1 MSGEEPD
8 GGDSDTEGASG
19 STDAP
24 ESAKAGV
31 PLEELAG
38 RLPID
43 RRTVPEDPE
52 GHDPERGEGD
62 AADRVGPDPRVPLS
76 ELAGDVRKRRDRTG
90 QDGSPFQEIDVG
102 SLDSE
107 DAWEQLLSTGET
119 ADGDLSVGAGASPG
133 EIDPVPGQN
142 EHVVPKEEFCSRCP
156 HLSAPPAVQCKHD
169 GTEIMEVTDAEH
181 FRVRNCPF
189 VENLDAELAAF
200 D

>member
-1 MSGEEPD
+1 MSGEESD
-8 GGDSDTEGASG
+8 GGDSDTEEAEMPDPTDG
-19 STDAP
+19 S
-24 ESAKAGV
+24 ESTV

-38 RLPID
+38 RLPPD
-43 RRTVPEDPE
+43 RRTVPESS
-52 GHDPERGEGD
+52 ERLDLDHGEDD
-62 AADRVGPDPRVPLS
+62 AADRSGPDPRVPLS

-107 DAWEQLLSTGET
+107 DAWEQLLSADET
-119 ADGDLSVGAGASPG
+119 ADGDLSVGAGASPS
-133 EIDPVPGQN
+133 EIDSVPGQN

-156 HLSAPPAVQCKHD
+156 HLSAPPAVQCEHD